1 MKKITLALFL
11 MTLPFLGFTQI
22 TNGTFDTD
30 VDGWT
35 GKNNATITHNTE
47 GSMQLVHTGT
57 NGMAQS
63 TPNGAPN
70 DGAGNYVLSFKAKGV
85 SGTKVRAIAYQNG
98 NGALTGSEYTIL
110 ADNTWENYTHT
121 FEGINSNVMN
131 IRLQATSPGTFY
143 FDDVTFEKEGCVGF
157 QITTETDG
165 GGTNTITTPLAC
177 YPTGS
182 EIEFTA
188 VASCDEFTF
197 DQWEIDGAASGITT
211 NPYTYTVATADASIK
226 ALFTANSDA
235 SDTNFDTDAEL
246 LEWIGAQDAE
256 VTVIAG
262 SNDLVWDITGT
273 STKLKYDA
281 CSFAPTAWNIN
292 ALKIGYTNGTNNTR
306 MRLSHPKE
314 GGNEFI
320 NYDDLSVAGDA
331 TNGVGEIDAS
341 LLHESWI
348 GNLSQL
354 ELYIRNDNANA
365 GSTNGTFTINYIEFY
380 YDAPLGLED
389 INLADE
395 KSIRLSPNPVLDILS
410 IKSLSIIK
418 KLEVFNLLG
427 QKVIVKENTNS
438 LNVNKL
444 KSGAYILKIV
454 DENDAVSTK
463 KFIKTK

>member
-1 MKKITLALFL
+1 MKKILLTLFL

-22 TNGTFDTD
+22 TNGTFDADIQGWVGFTGGD
-30 VDGWT
+30 ISWNSDGSL
-35 GKNNATITHNTE
+35 K
-47 GSMQLVHTGT
+47 LVTSAA
-57 NGMAQS
+57 NKRAQS
-63 TPNGAPN
+63 SPNAAPSE
-70 DGAGNYVLSFKAKGV
+70 GAGNYILSFKVKGV
-85 SGTKVRAIAYQNG
+85 AGDIVKGIIYQGSQSGGVA
-98 NGALTGSEYTIL
+98 YTIQ
-110 ADNTWENYTHT
+110 ADNVWENYTHT
-121 FEGINSNVMN
+121 FEGVSANVAMN
-131 IRLQATSPGTFY
+131 IRLQATSVGTFY
-143 FDDVTFEKEGCVGF
+143 FDDVTFVKEGCVGY

-188 VASCDEFTF
+188 LASCDEFTF

-226 ALFTANSDA
+226 ALFTANSDV

-262 SNDLVWDITGT
+262 SNDLVWEITGT

-320 NYDDLSVAGDA
+320 SYDGLSIAGDA

-341 LLHESWI
+341 LLHNTWT

-354 ELYIRNDNANA
+354 ELYIRNDNTNT

-380 YDAPLGLED
+380 YDASLGLED
-389 INLADE
+389 INLGNE
-395 KSIRLSPNPVLDILS
+395 NSISLFPNPVSGMLL
-410 IKSLSIIK
+410 IKSRSIIK
-418 KLEVFNLLG
+418 NLEVFNLLG
-427 QKVIVKENTNS
+427 QKVMVRENTNS

-444 KSGAYILKIV
+444 NPGAYVLKIV

-463 KFIKTK
+463 KFIKTN